1 MVTHLAYNGHQHFTH
16 FPHDVYTPLLGWL
29 PTLPRVVTKLD
40 VTYLLTDHPQNIN
53 PRSLGWSPANLMM
66 VTNLSYD
73 SPPASHD
80 VYTPLLECYPP
91 SQGCSPTFP
100 RMVTFPFQSDHP
112 PLPQCSPILHRM
124 VTPMMVR

>member
-16 FPHDVYTPLLGWL
+16 FPHDVYTPLLGWSQNWM
-29 PTLPRVVTKLD
+29 
-40 VTYLLTDHPQNIN
+40 VTYLLTDHDHPQNIN
-53 PRSLGWSPANLMM
+53 PRSLGWSLANFMM

-73 SPPASHD
+73 SRQTSHD

-91 SQGCSPTFP
+91 SQGCSPTCP